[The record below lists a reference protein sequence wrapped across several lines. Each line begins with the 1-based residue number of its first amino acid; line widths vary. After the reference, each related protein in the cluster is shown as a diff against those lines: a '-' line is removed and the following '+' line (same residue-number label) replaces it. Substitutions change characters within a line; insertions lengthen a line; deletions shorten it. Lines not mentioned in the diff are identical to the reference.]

1 MVVGPSTRSWAITFA
16 DPVPYLEGVRIQE
29 AIHAARLADAI
40 PDTVLLLEHRPV
52 ITLGR
57 RGRDQFLL
65 SSRAALAERGVDLFT
80 SSRGGDVTYHG
91 PGQWVLYPILKLG
104 GSEASSRGYLH
115 HLEEVAIRTAGSFG
129 VTAYRREG
137 MNGAWTDAG
146 KLSAIGFH
154 IKRWVTLH
162 GLSFNVR
169 SGLDGFRH
177 IVGCG
182 LVGEKVVSLEEV
194 VPGDPKPDMGEVGM
208 ALLNAFSGVMGR
220 CLDVYPWQGGGLP
233 EVLAQIRRPESS

>member
-1 MVVGPSTRSWAITFA
+1 MAMGPSTRSWAITFS
-16 DPVPYLEGVRIQE
+16 DPVPYLEGVRIQQ
-29 AIHAARLADAI
+29 AVHAARLADEI
-40 PDTVLLLEHRPV
+40 PDTVLLLEHCPV

-57 RGRDQFLL
+57 RGRDQYLL
-65 SSRAALAERGVDLFT
+65 SSREALAGRGVDLIT

-104 GSEASSRGYLH
+104 GAEASSRGYLH
-115 HLEEVAIRTAGSFG
+115 NLEEIAIRTAACFG
-129 VTAYRREG
+129 VAAYRREG

-169 SGLDGFRH
+169 SGLDGFRY

-194 VPGDPKPDMGEVGM
+194 VPGDSKPGMGEVGE
-208 ALLNAFSGVMGR
+208 ALLNTFAGVMGR
-220 CLDVYPWQGGGLP
+220 SLDVYDWPGGDLP
-233 EVLAQIRRPESS
+233 EGLAQIRSPESA